1 MILKIKYN
9 DNGYYITVDDERITD
24 YTKFK
29 PKKDAII
36 KIICPLSTLKADLH
50 KLFLEGT
57 FEFVDSPYMSDIFI
71 FDKDKDIEYFM
82 LAVLKKD
89 LTSKKE
95 VTNDK

>member
-36 KIICPLSTLKADLH
+36 IDFVLLFTTIYIAQPQAPLSPA
-50 KLFLEGT
+50 
-57 FEFVDSPYMSDIFI
+57 
-71 FDKDKDIEYFM
+71 
-82 LAVLKKD
+82 
-89 LTSKKE
+89 
-95 VTNDK
+95 